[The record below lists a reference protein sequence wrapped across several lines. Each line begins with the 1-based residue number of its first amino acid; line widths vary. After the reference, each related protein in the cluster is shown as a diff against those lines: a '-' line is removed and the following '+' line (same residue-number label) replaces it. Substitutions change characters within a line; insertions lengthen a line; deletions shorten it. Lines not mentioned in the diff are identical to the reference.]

1 MKKTILVLTALSL
14 AAAFTACRSNG
25 EQTTE
30 ERLRSIYGWKG
41 EALPAPA
48 PNPAPTEVSITEKA
62 TVEEISTGK
71 DAGIV
76 STVDVTETITTDIAK
91 ADEKKTD
98 KAGDAGK
105 SAPQPVKKDD
115 ASVKAPSIQ
124 KNESEKKECEL
135 SGETKTY
142 IVKQGESLWT
152 IAAKEYQSGYKW
164 VLIYRANKELL
175 KGKPDSIHPG
185 MKLVIPLLKTKNAA
199 APAKVPA
206 AQTESVPT
214 VKPAPQPLP
223 AAQTPAAAP
232 AKVPAAQTESVPAVK
247 PAPLP
252 AVPAPPAEPA
262 KKTVPANGSTEAKA
276 PSAK

>member
-175 KGKPDSIHPG
+175 KGKPDSIRPG
-185 MKLVIPLLKTKNAA
+185 MKLVIPLLKTKN
-199 APAKVPA
+199 
-206 AQTESVPT
+206 
-214 VKPAPQPLP
+214 
-223 AAQTPAAAP
+223 AAAP